1 MGYVRIA
8 QLGDTPIGDA
18 DLRDLADLL
27 RAECSEP
34 AATAVAKITGALRR
48 EELARQPISFDRAEL
63 ELIWEVVRDSRVERE
78 MPSLTQF
85 RTALEQLLA

>member
-63 ELIWEVVRDSRVERE
+63 ELIWEVVRDSHVERE

>member
-1 MGYVRIA
+1 MGYIRIE

-27 RAECSEP
+27 RADRSKR
-34 AATAVAKITGALRR
+34 ATTAVAKITAALRR

-63 ELIWEVVRDSRVERE
+63 ELIWEVVRDSRVDRE